1 MEKSDKIKLSR
12 LIVALVIFVIT
23 FVMEKIGVFS
33 LLKWYI
39 TLVIFI
45 IPYLIAGYDVVL
57 EALEN
62 IFHGEVF
69 DEAFLMMLASVAA
82 FAIGEYEEAAAVM
95 IFYQIG
101 ELLSDLAV
109 DRSRE
114 SIQELMNI
122 CPEYAN
128 LQTDDGITQVNPG
141 DVKIS
146 DVIIIKAGERI
157 PLDGIVVEGSS
168 YIDTS
173 ALTGESVMREVKS
186 GTEVLSGCLNGE
198 GTFKLRVTKEYE
210 DSTVKRI
217 LDMVENTAEKKSKTE
232 SFINRFAKVYTP
244 TVTIL
249 ALLLAIL
256 PPLIMGREDMGQ
268 NFALWIRRACTFL
281 VISCPCA
288 LVISVPL
295 SFFAGIGAASSNGI
309 LIKGGTFLEMLSG
322 IKVIAFDKTGTVT
335 EGNFVVKDIKIYDN
349 DFSRKDVLKLAA
361 SIEQYSDHPIAK
373 SIIKEYETAFDRE
386 EIVNANVSDIEE
398 IPGNG
403 IGGVIDGKRVLLG
416 NEKLIRS
423 YVNQDTD
430 ASVINYGGDN
440 SSDCDNN
447 ADYDNNTCVY
457 LIYDYKLIACV
468 IIGDEIKSSSAE
480 AIHSLKRLGIDSCVM
495 LTGDRNSYAQA
506 VAKLTGIDE
515 VRAELLPDEKVSAI
529 EELIDRYHIDKK
541 AYVAFAGDGINDAPS
556 LMRADIGIAMGIGA
570 DAAIEA
576 ADVVLADNNLMQIIK
591 AIKIS
596 RKTVRI
602 ATENITFA
610 LIVKLIVLVLGA
622 LGIATMWLA
631 VFADVGV
638 ALLAILNA
646 MRAKI

>member
-12 LIVALVIFVIT
+12 LIIALVIFVIA

-82 FAIGEYEEAAAVM
+82 FAIGEYEEATAVM

-114 SIQELMNI
+114 SIEELMNI

-128 LQTDDGITQVNPG
+128 LQTDDGIIQAEPG
-141 DVKIS
+141 NVKIS

-157 PLDGIVVEGSS
+157 PLDGVVIEGTS

-173 ALTGESVMREVKS
+173 ALTGESVMREVKA

-232 SFINRFAKVYTP
+232 SFINRFARVYTP

-256 PPLIMGREDMGQ
+256 PPLIMGQSGMGY

-335 EGNFVVKDIKIYDN
+335 EGNFVVKDIEIYDN

-361 SIEQYSDHPIAK
+361 SIELYSDHPIAK
-373 SIIKEYETAFDRE
+373 SILKECEAVFGGNEKVYA
-386 EIVNANVSDIEE
+386 NANVSNIEE

-416 NEKLIRS
+416 NEKLIQN
-423 YVNQDTD
+423 YVNQDSD
-430 ASVINYGGDN
+430 APIKKTTGF
-440 SSDCDNN
+440 DNN
-447 ADYDNNTCVY
+447 TDFDNNTCVY
-457 LIYDYKLIACV
+457 LIYDSKLIACV

-495 LTGDRNSYAQA
+495 LTGDRKSYAQS

-529 EELIDRYHIDKK
+529 EELIDRYHTDKK

-622 LGIATMWLA
+622 LGIASMWLA

>member
-1 MEKSDKIKLSR
+1 MEKSDKIKLLR
-12 LIVALVIFVIT
+12 LIAALVMFVIA
-23 FVMEKIGVFS
+23 FIMEKTGVFS
-33 LLKWYI
+33 LFQWYI

-82 FAIGEYEEAAAVM
+82 FAIGEYEEATAVM

-114 SIQELMNI
+114 SIEELMNI

-141 DVKIS
+141 NIKIS

-232 SFINRFAKVYTP
+232 SFINRFARVYTP

-256 PPLIMGREDMGQ
+256 PPLIMGQSGKGY

-335 EGNFVVKDIKIYDN
+335 EGNFVVKDIEIYDN
-349 DFSRKDVLKLAA
+349 DFSRKDALKLAA
-361 SIEQYSDHPIAK
+361 SIELYSDHPIAK
-373 SIIKEYETAFDRE
+373 SILKECEAVFGGNEKEYAT
-386 EIVNANVSDIEE
+386 ANVSNIEE

-416 NEKLIRS
+416 NEKLIQN
-423 YVNQDTD
+423 YVNQDAD
-430 ASVINYGGDN
+430 ASVINSGGDN

-457 LIYDYKLIACV
+457 LIYDNKLIARV

-495 LTGDRNSYAQA
+495 LTGDRKSYAQS

-515 VRAELLPDEKVSAI
+515 VRA
-529 EELIDRYHIDKK
+529 DRK
-541 AYVAFAGDGINDAPS
+541 S
-556 LMRADIGIAMGIGA
+556 
-570 DAAIEA
+570 
-576 ADVVLADNNLMQIIK
+576 VV
-591 AIKIS
+591 
-596 RKTVRI
+596 
-602 ATENITFA
+602 
-610 LIVKLIVLVLGA
+610 
-622 LGIATMWLA
+622 
-631 VFADVGV
+631 
-638 ALLAILNA
+638 
-646 MRAKI
+646 

>member
-12 LIVALVIFVIT
+12 LIVALVIFVIA

-39 TLVIFI
+39 TLVIFV

-82 FAIGEYEEAAAVM
+82 FAIGEYEEATAVM

-114 SIQELMNI
+114 SIEELMNI

-128 LQTDDGITQVNPG
+128 LQTDDGIIQAEPG
-141 DVKIS
+141 NVKIS

-157 PLDGIVVEGSS
+157 PLDGVVIEGTS

-173 ALTGESVMREVKS
+173 ALTGESVMREVKA

-232 SFINRFAKVYTP
+232 SFINRFARVYTP

-256 PPLIMGREDMGQ
+256 PPLIMGQSGMGY

-335 EGNFVVKDIKIYDN
+335 EGNFIVKDIEIYDN

-361 SIEQYSDHPIAK
+361 SIELYSDHPIAK
-373 SIIKEYETAFDRE
+373 SILKECEAVFGGNEKVYA
-386 EIVNANVSDIEE
+386 NANVSNIEE
-398 IPGNG
+398 IAGNG

-416 NEKLIRS
+416 NEKLIGS
-423 YVNQDTD
+423 YVNQDSD
-430 ASVINYGGDN
+430 APIKKTTG
-440 SSDCDNN
+440 CDNN
-447 ADYDNNTCVY
+447 ADFDNNTCVY
-457 LIYDYKLIACV
+457 LIYDNKLIACV

-495 LTGDRNSYAQA
+495 LTGDRKSYAQS

-529 EELIDRYHIDKK
+529 EELIDRYHTDKK

-576 ADVVLADNNLMQIIK
+576 ADVVLADNNLTQIIK

-622 LGIATMWLA
+622 LGIASMWLA